1 MTQTMETSPINLK
14 QKRDF
19 GDVFNAAF
27 TFIKQEFKPLGKAM
41 LFFVLPFLLISAI
54 LSVFINIEQQKAV
67 HMLRP
72 DNPAFAASPFSSL
85 ATVYKYVALT
95 MLVYLFA
102 ITAMRC
108 TLYGYIKAYNEK
120 GKDNFTIDDVWSEV
134 RKFFFPVL
142 GTSLLITMMV
152 GLGLVFCIVPGVWL
166 GVSLSLIYV
175 SMMLEGKGM
184 SSAFSRS
191 FDLTKQDW
199 WVTLGII
206 VVSFI
211 IVYVLT
217 LLLSIP
223 SMILGIKSV
232 FTNFKNI
239 QQAQEMNFPISVY
252 IVSAITSL
260 ATYLLFIIPFTTTAI
275 QYFSLVETKDRVSL
289 QNKIEQIS

>member
-1 MTQTMETSPINLK
+1 MEQSPINLK

-27 TFIKQEFKPLGKAM
+27 TFIGQEFKPLAKAM

-72 DNPAFAASPFSSL
+72 DNPAFTANPLSSL
-85 ATVYKYVALT
+85 ATVYKYIGLT

-142 GTSLLITMMV
+142 GTSLLISMMV
-152 GLGLVFCIVPGVWL
+152 CVGFVFCIVPGVWL
-166 GVSLSLIYV
+166 GVSLSLIYI
-175 SMMLEGKGM
+175 SMMSEGKGM
-184 SSAFSRS
+184 GSAFSRS
-191 FDLTKQDW
+191 FDLTRQDW
-199 WVTLGII
+199 WVTLAII
-206 VVSFI
+206 LVSYI
-211 IVYVLT
+211 IVYILS

-223 SMILGIKSV
+223 AMILGIKSV

-239 QQAQEMNFPISVY
+239 QQTQEINFPISVY

-260 ATYLLFIIPFTTTAI
+260 ATYILFIIPFTTIAI
-275 QYFSLVETKDRVSL
+275 QYFSLVETKDKVSL
-289 QNKIEQIS
+289 QNKIEQIN

>member
-1 MTQTMETSPINLK
+1 MEQSPINLK

-27 TFIKQEFKPLGKAM
+27 TFIRQEFKPLAKAM

-67 HMLRP
+67 HLLRP
-72 DNPAFAASPFSSL
+72 DNPAFAANPFSSL

-120 GKDNFTIDDVWSEV
+120 GKDNFTIDDVWSEI

-142 GTSLLITMMV
+142 GTSLLISMMV
-152 GLGLVFCIVPGVWL
+152 GAGFVFCIAPGVWL
-166 GVSLSLIYV
+166 GVSLSLIYI
-175 SMMLEGKGM
+175 SMMFEGKGM

-199 WVTLGII
+199 WVTLAII
-206 VVSFI
+206 LVSFI
-211 IVYVLT
+211 IVYILS

-223 SMILGIKSV
+223 AMILGIKSV

-239 QQAQEMNFPISVY
+239 QQSQEMNFPISVY

-260 ATYLLFIIPFTTTAI
+260 ATYLLFIIPFTTIAI